1 MGYAYVAESEGKM
14 KAYEGVNMKRQL
26 LPEREVY
33 IICSHKGVRANDF
46 FYKWRNLNV
55 LCRKGDSKVIM
66 NRTCNNKL
74 QLFREKARVKP
85 GQR

>member
-46 FYKWRNLNV
+46 FL
-55 LCRKGDSKVIM
+55 
-66 NRTCNNKL
+66 
-74 QLFREKARVKP
+74 
-85 GQR
+85 

>member
-1 MGYAYVAESEGKM
+1 MKFVIIQECKLEEGKEGKRDARRRMGYAYVAESEGKM

-46 FYKWRNLNV
+46 FL
-55 LCRKGDSKVIM
+55 
-66 NRTCNNKL
+66 
-74 QLFREKARVKP
+74 
-85 GQR
+85 